1 MKVKD
6 IMKKVIGVFFEI
18 EEPVKTNKRK
28 IPFEDNPQV
37 DYKGYFSWEQAM
49 TLDELLEQETFVKE
63 VWIYEG

>member
-18 EEPVKTNKRK
+18 EEPIKTRAKV
-28 IPFEDNPQV
+28 PFADNPKV
-37 DYKGYFSWEQAM
+37 DYKGCFSWEQAM
-49 TLDELLEQETFVKE
+49 TLEELLEQKTFIKQ

>member
-18 EEPVKTNKRK
+18 EEPEVKTREK
-28 IPFEDNPQV
+28 IPFEDNPNV
-37 DYKGYFSWEQAM
+37 DYKGYFCWENEM
-49 TLDELLEQETFVKE
+49 TLDELLDQETFVKQ